1 MNSRTPLNSVPACV
15 VVKTGTGRCA
25 VCIEMGPKL
34 ALATLMLVLSGS
46 VCVAAGADEVAPL
59 LETAAK
65 HRREG
70 NLRLAIESL
79 EPVCTRPDAPCDP
92 RLLGELGVAYYQAHR
107 FAQAAGALNEAY
119 ARAGSATERA
129 LFANDLGNLSAS
141 RGHRDEAVRY
151 YEEARVKAGSN
162 AAIAVSA
169 GLNLARLAPQDG
181 RLAQLQ
187 ALSGEIAGIADPR
200 ERARYYLNLGAQAR
214 ALGPPAL
221 KLSYEHLDRARTL
234 ARQLGDRWLLAETLD
249 ALSQLYEDRGRT
261 ADALKLTDEGIA
273 SLQAEQAPDFLINMQ
288 WRRARLL
295 RQQGHDDLALQA
307 YQAAV
312 EHIETVRQDIP
323 VEYFDGRS
331 SFRETLEPI
340 YLGLAELLLRQAD
353 AAGMADQ
360 AQLFRRARDTVELI
374 KQTEL
379 QDYLG
384 DRCTVESARPLR
396 SSALLPGTAVLYPVI
411 LEKRLELLLETRDG
425 IESRHV
431 DIDARSVRDLA
442 LAFAA
447 SIRDEKP
454 DYLARARELYDLILR
469 PLEQTLSRQKVD
481 TIVVVPD
488 GALRLIPLGALH
500 DGERFA
506 IAKFA
511 IAIAPG
517 LTMTSAARSEKG
529 PGRVLLAGLSEPG
542 PVLDKLPKMTLER
555 LGRSETTRGGT
566 RSVDL
571 KEGLTLP
578 GVTEEIAELKRA
590 TRSDRLLNEEFTVDR
605 FRTQVSSGDYRI
617 VHIASHAMFSQ
628 SAETSFILAYDDLL
642 TIDEL
647 QSLLRGEQV
656 QKNPIELLSLSAC
669 QTAEGDDRA
678 PLGIAGA
685 ALRARAQT
693 ALGSL
698 WPVDDQATKTL
709 MVRFYELLTTG
720 EMTKA
725 QALQRAQLELIRNP
739 SFDHP
744 FFWAPFILVG
754 SWL

>member
-1 MNSRTPLNSVPACV
+1 MNFELVTGNSKLV
-15 VVKTGTGRCA
+15 VGCLL
-25 VCIEMGPKL
+25 L
-34 ALATLMLVLSGS
+34 ALSGALY
-46 VCVAAGADEVAPL
+46 AAGADDVGAL
-59 LETAAK
+59 LETAAQQ
-65 HRREG
+65 RREG

-79 EPVCTRPDAPCDP
+79 EKACKRPDAPCDP
-92 RLLGELGVAYYQAHR
+92 RLLGELGTAYYQAHR
-107 FAQAAGALNEAY
+107 YAQAADALSEAY
-119 ARAGSATERA
+119 ARAGSSAERA

-141 RGHRDEAVRY
+141 RGLRDEAQRY
-151 YEEARVKAGSN
+151 YEEARAKAAGN
-162 AAIAVSA
+162 ASIAVSA
-169 GLNLARLAPQDG
+169 GLNLARLAPPKE
-181 RLAQLQ
+181 RLGQLQ
-187 ALSGEIAGIADPR
+187 ALAVEIAGIADEH
-200 ERARYYLNLGAQAR
+200 ERARYSLNLGAQAR
-214 ALGPPAL
+214 TLGAPAL
-221 KLSYEHLDRARTL
+221 KLSYEHLDRARTA
-234 ARQLGDRWLLAETLD
+234 ARQLNDRWLLAETLD

-261 ADALKLTDEGIA
+261 ADALKLADEGIA
-273 SLQAEQAPDFLINMQ
+273 SLQAEQAPDFLINLQ

-295 RQQGHDDLALQA
+295 RAEGKDALALQA

-312 EHIETVRQDIP
+312 EHIESIRQDIP

-340 YLGLAELLLRQAD
+340 YLGLADLLLRQAD
-353 AAGMADQ
+353 AASVGDNK

-384 DRCTVESARPLR
+384 DRCIVESARPLR

-425 IESRHV
+425 IQSRHV
-431 DIDARSVRDLA
+431 DIDAQALRDQA

-447 SIRDEKP
+447 SIRDAKP
-454 DYLARARELYDLILR
+454 DYLVRARALYDVILR
-469 PLEQTLSRQKVD
+469 PLEATLAREKID

-517 LTMTSAARSEKG
+517 LTMTSAARAEKG
-529 PGRVLLAGLSEPG
+529 TGRVLLAGLSEPG
-542 PVLDKLPKMTLER
+542 PVMDKLSKLSMEL
-555 LGRSETTRGGT
+555 LGRSEVTRSAVTRGV
-566 RSVDL
+566 RSADL
-571 KEGLTLP
+571 KEGLMLP
-578 GVTEEIAELKRA
+578 GVTEEIAELKRT
-590 TRSDRLLNEEFTVDR
+590 TRSDRLLNEEFTVSR
-605 FRTQVSSGDYRI
+605 FREQVSSGSYRI

-628 SAETSFILAYDDLL
+628 SAETSFILAYDDVL

-647 QSLLRGEQV
+647 QTLLRAEQV

-709 MVRFYELLTTG
+709 MVRFYELLNAGDT
-720 EMTKA
+720 TKA
-725 QALQRAQLELIRNP
+725 QALQRAQLELIKNP

>member
-1 MNSRTPLNSVPACV
+1 MNSKLVMA
-15 VVKTGTGRCA
+15 GL
-25 VCIEMGPKL
+25 ML
-34 ALATLMLVLSGS
+34 ALSGGLHAAP
-46 VCVAAGADEVAPL
+46 VADDVGAL
-59 LETAAK
+59 LETAAQQ
-65 HRREG
+65 RREG

-79 EPVCTRPDAPCDP
+79 EKACKRSDAPCDA
-92 RLLGELGVAYYQAHR
+92 RVLGELGAAYYQAHR
-107 FAQAAGALNEAY
+107 YAQAADALSEAY
-119 ARAGSATERA
+119 ARADSTSERA

-141 RGHRDEAVRY
+141 RGRRDEAVRY
-151 YEEARVKAGSN
+151 YEEARAKAAGN
-162 AAIAVSA
+162 ASIAVSA
-169 GLNLARLAPQDG
+169 GLNLARLAPPKE
-181 RLAQLQ
+181 RLGQLQ
-187 ALSGEIAGIADPR
+187 ALAVEIAGIADEH
-200 ERARYYLNLGAQAR
+200 ERARYSLNLGAQAR
-214 ALGPPAL
+214 TLGPAAL
-221 KLSYEHLDRARTL
+221 KLSYEQLDRARTT
-234 ARQLGDRWLLAETLD
+234 ARQLNDRWLLAETLD

-261 ADALKLTDEGIA
+261 ADALKLADEGIA
-273 SLQAEQAPDFLINMQ
+273 SLQAEQAPDFLINLQ

-295 RQQGHDDLALQA
+295 SKEGKDALALQA

-312 EHIETVRQDIP
+312 EHIESIRQDIP

-340 YLGLAELLLRQAD
+340 YLGLADLLLRQAD
-353 AAGMADQ
+353 AASVGDNK

-384 DRCTVESARPLR
+384 DRCIVESARPLR
-396 SSALLPGTAVLYPVI
+396 SSALLPGTAVLYPVV

-431 DIDARSVRDLA
+431 DIDAKALRDQA
-442 LAFAA
+442 LDFAA
-447 SIRDEKP
+447 SIRDAKP
-454 DYLARARELYDLILR
+454 DYLVRARALYDLILR
-469 PLEQTLSRQKVD
+469 PLEPTLARQKID

-488 GALRLIPLGALH
+488 GALRLVPLSALH

-506 IAKFA
+506 IARFA

-529 PGRVLLAGLSEPG
+529 TGKVLLAGLSEPG
-542 PVLDKLPKMTLER
+542 PVLDKLPKLTVEMLA
-555 LGRSETTRGGT
+555 RSEVTRGV

-578 GVTEEIAELKRA
+578 GVTEEIAELKR
-590 TRSDRLLNEEFTVDR
+590 TTHSDRLLNEEFTVSR
-605 FRTQVSSGDYRI
+605 FREQVSSGSYRI

-628 SAETSFILAYDDLL
+628 SAETSFILAYDDVL

-647 QSLLRGEQV
+647 QTLLRAEQV

-698 WPVDDQATKTL
+698 WPVDDQATKAL
-709 MVRFYELLTTG
+709 MVRFYELLNVG
-720 EMTKA
+720 DATKA
-725 QALQRAQLELIRNP
+725 QALQRAQLELIKNP

-744 FFWAPFILVG
+744 FYWAPFILVG